1 MSYSCYFL
9 TVSGSVT
16 AALVGAL
23 ALGVAAGIL
32 AAYDRVTVALA
43 LGSAALG
50 CMLYTLLMRNHG
62 TRVLV
67 RAGRWPSLQQRMRFP
82 ETYAQLEAAALH
94 YHSTSGQPPTIVG
107 GAWGFFLYRKLVSS
121 DCIFTHRCTGL
132 TKMADDEWHAGTTIR
147 AMLDYYKTL
156 GLTVS
161 THPTMEYITLGAWFA
176 TASHG
181 NGGDLARGSSKS
193 MKSARVLHIPSG
205 IVHREV
211 GYVDVRRM
219 FDGPSSTQYVITA
232 VVMWRDNFV
241 RNHEV
246 QKKGIEIR
254 SPRDASEW
262 LEDGA
267 HLRLCFMGA
276 ARDYAIGLRWS
287 DVYDK
292 SETHKDPH
300 CCSRVCQFL
309 QVDILSTVIGWHE
322 NMDMFTGRSS
332 YLDANRWMPGI
343 LPIMSTLVVLTGYL
357 NAEVYFLLANPLNGN
372 SLHRMIT
379 ELIAIH
385 KQYGG
390 RSEVRYGA
398 KRKQTPV
405 FLDMSMKGSFEP
417 IMKMLRTSF
426 NVNEVALHPGKNQCN
441 VAPCTRIPVG
451 VVYGLYKDVDKIF
464 RHKLGVNAV

>member
-9 TVSGSVT
+9 LVSGSVS
-16 AALVGAL
+16 AALVGVVAFAVPASVFGADGRMTL
-23 ALGVAAGIL
+23 ALGLGAA
-32 AAYDRVTVALA
+32 ALA
-43 LGSAALG
+43 CLA
-50 CMLYTLLMRNHG
+50 YTLVMRGAG
-62 TRVLV
+62 TRVV
-67 RAGRWPSLQQRMRFP
+67 IRAGRWPALQQGMRFP
-82 ETYAQLEAAALH
+82 RTYTELESAAWH
-94 YHSTSGQPPTIVG
+94 YHSTNGSPPTIVG
-107 GAWGFFLYRKLVSS
+107 GAWGFFLYRKFTLRNCV
-121 DCIFTHRCTGL
+121 FTHRCRGL
-132 TKMADDEWHAGTTIR
+132 TNVRNDEWHAGTTIHE
-147 AMLDYYKTL
+147 MLDHYEKL
-156 GLTVS
+156 GLTVG
-161 THPTMEYITLGAWFA
+161 THPTMEEISLGAWFA

-193 MKSARVLHIPSG
+193 MRYARVLHIPSG
-205 IVHREV
+205 KPFPNVE
-211 GYVDVRRM
+211 YADVRRI
-219 FDGPSSTQYVITA
+219 FDGPNAADYVITA
-232 VVMWRDNFV
+232 VVMWRANFV
-241 RNHEV
+241 LNCEV

-254 SPRDASEW
+254 GPTGAAEW

-267 HLRLCFMGA
+267 HLRLCFIGA
-276 ARDYAIGLRWS
+276 ARDYAIGLRWT
-287 DVYDK
+287 DVYNQN
-292 SETHKDPH
+292 ETHKDPH
-300 CCSRVCQFL
+300 FCSRVCQFL

-322 NMDMFTGRSS
+322 KMDMFTGRSS

-357 NAEVYFLLANPLNGN
+357 NAEVYFLLANPLTGN
-372 SLHRMIT
+372 SLHRMIIK
-379 ELIAIH
+379 LIAIH

-417 IMKMLRTSF
+417 IMKMLHTSF

-464 RHKLGVNAV
+464 RVV